1 MGHDMPDNEQS
12 SDSRPI
18 VYWVVTVIA
27 ALLFAVPGTALIL
40 HVPHFADEMAR
51 LGYPGYFL
59 GLLGIFK
66 VLAAITIVAPG
77 FPRLKEWAYAGMM
90 FDIIG
95 AIVSHGASGDAVTT
109 MVIPVVIACV
119 LVASWAMRPQSRTL
133 VSPDPVRGASP
144 NTRAMGRAR

>member
-1 MGHDMPDNEQS
+1 MGHDMPDSKPS
-12 SDSRPI
+12 SDGRPI

-27 ALLFAVPGTALIL
+27 ALLFAVPGTALIA

-51 LGYPGYFL
+51 LGYPSYFL

-66 VLAAITIVAPG
+66 VLAAIALVAPG

-95 AIVSHGASGDAVTT
+95 AIVSHASAGDAVTT

-119 LVASWAMRPQSRTL
+119 LVTSWAMRPPGRTL
-133 VSPDPVRGASP
+133 VSTDSVRGASP
-144 NTRAMGRAR
+144 NTRAMERAR

>member
-1 MGHDMPDNEQS
+1 MPDSKQAS
-12 SDSRPI
+12 GGPPA

-27 ALLFAVPGTALIL
+27 ALLFAVPGTALIA

-51 LGYPGYFL
+51 LGYPSYFL

-66 VLAAITIVAPG
+66 VLAAVTVVVPG

-95 AIVSHGASGDAVTT
+95 AIVSHAAAGDAVTT

-119 LVASWAMRPQSRTL
+119 LVTSWALRPQSRTL
-133 VSPDPVRGASP
+133 VSTDSVRGLSP
-144 NTRAMGRAR
+144 NTRAMERAR